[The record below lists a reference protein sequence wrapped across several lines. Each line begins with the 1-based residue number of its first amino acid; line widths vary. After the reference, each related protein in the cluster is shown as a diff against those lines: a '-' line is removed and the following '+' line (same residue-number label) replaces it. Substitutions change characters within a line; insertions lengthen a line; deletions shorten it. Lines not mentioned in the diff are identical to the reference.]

1 MEVTVEALEATVE
14 ALEATQQALEATQ
27 QDLAFGMVGAY
38 RICLNISKTMPKL
51 SICSVRLTKRGKE
64 KLF

>member
-38 RICLNISKTMPKL
+38 RICLNISKTIINFGMWL
-51 SICSVRLTKRGKE
+51 VRSSKRGK
-64 KLF
+64 